1 MSKQFGLIGKKLGHS
16 FSKSFFEKKF
26 ENLNFDG
33 VYQNF
38 ELASIDQVKP
48 LLTDSSIIGL
58 NVTIPYKES
67 IIPYLDTLD
76 PVAEKVGAVNC
87 IQLKNGKSKGFN
99 TDVFGF
105 SQAIK
110 PFLESHH
117 ERALILGTG
126 GASKAVDFVLTEL
139 GLAVF
144 FISRQPEKENHF
156 SYDDINENM
165 VRSCGII
172 VNTTPVGMYP
182 EINQCPSFP
191 FEYLNSSHLVIDL
204 IYNPKE
210 TEFLKKAKAAGST
223 VLNGEIMLVQ
233 QAEKSW
239 EIWNS

>member
-139 GLAVF
+139 GLAV
-144 FISRQPEKENHF
+144 
-156 SYDDINENM
+156 
-165 VRSCGII
+165 
-172 VNTTPVGMYP
+172 
-182 EINQCPSFP
+182 
-191 FEYLNSSHLVIDL
+191 
-204 IYNPKE
+204 
-210 TEFLKKAKAAGST
+210 
-223 VLNGEIMLVQ
+223 
-233 QAEKSW
+233 
-239 EIWNS
+239 